1 MIKLSK
7 TLYDEAKTLGT
18 ARHDS
23 NRAAGVPLD
32 FNGDND
38 PYEMDIEGVAGE
50 MAFAQHVDADESE
63 WEKIRTIKPT
73 SALKGEDYG
82 DCDWNGYSWDIK
94 TTPYNSGHVL
104 VMTSKLMSDKIDGY
118 VLMVG
123 SKGEYECRGCISH
136 ARVLKGIREGR
147 YRMKSRNTY
156 WVMQSDLMPL
166 PSKPKPAG
174 FDDYTKDQITKLR
187 KHYDR

>member
-1 MIKLSK
+1 MMRLRHLVLHDTIATVLQAYLW
-7 TLYDEAKTLGT
+7 TLT
-18 ARHDS
+18 ATTTHMRWILRVLPVKWHLL
-23 NRAAGVPLD
+23 NT
-32 FNGDND
+32 
-38 PYEMDIEGVAGE
+38 
-50 MAFAQHVDADESE
+50 VDADESE

-82 DCDWNGYSWDIK
+82 DCDWNGYAWDIK

-123 SKGEYECRGCISH
+123 SKGTYECRGCISH

-174 FDDYTKDQITKLR
+174 FDDYTKDQIAKLR